1 MEKSEYTREQL
12 KNLVWGNA
20 KRTRKTMVNG
30 RRMLMEVSPL
40 GYASMVALDS
50 LSDEELKARAGI
62 GGETATIG
70 YFFLT

>member
-1 MEKSEYTREQL
+1 
-12 KNLVWGNA
+12 
-20 KRTRKTMVNG
+20 
-30 RRMLMEVSPL
+30 MEVSPL